1 MTYQLSS
8 AHERCKAGMKY
19 SSVWLEF
26 PRDGFHAFLNTSAVI
41 IAAVFSGVVALGTA
55 TFYWD
60 AVSPSFLRVTS

>member
-1 MTYQLSS
+1 
-8 AHERCKAGMKY
+8 MKY